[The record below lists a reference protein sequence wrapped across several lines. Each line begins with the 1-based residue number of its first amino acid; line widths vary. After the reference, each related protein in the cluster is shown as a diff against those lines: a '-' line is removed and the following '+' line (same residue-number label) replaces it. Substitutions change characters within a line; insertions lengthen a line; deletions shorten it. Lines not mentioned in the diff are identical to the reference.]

1 MPETKIPCPICE
13 RANPDIEALN
23 RQINQSRDITDKVY
37 FAKKLLTKVEDVL
50 AEHGPADDPAG
61 KACRG
66 VLVLR
71 KQTAQ
76 LILKTQKKER
86 E

>member
-1 MPETKIPCPICE
+1 MSETKIPCPICE

-23 RQINQSRDITDKVY
+23 RQINQARDITDKVY

-50 AEHGPADDPAG
+50 AEHGPTDDPAR

-66 VLVLR
+66 VLALR

-76 LILKTQKKER
+76 FIIQAQKLAE
-86 E
+86 

>member
-1 MPETKIPCPICE
+1 MPESKIPCAICE
-13 RANPDIEALN
+13 RANPDFEALN

-50 AEHGPADDPAG
+50 AEHGPANDPIG
-61 KACRG
+61 KACRS

-76 LILKTQKKER
+76 LILKAQKKEP